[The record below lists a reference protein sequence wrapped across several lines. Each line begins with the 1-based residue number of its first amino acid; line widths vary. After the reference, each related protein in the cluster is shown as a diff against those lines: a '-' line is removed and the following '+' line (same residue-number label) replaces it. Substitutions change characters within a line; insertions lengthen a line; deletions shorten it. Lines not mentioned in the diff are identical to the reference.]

1 MVAGIALI
9 NMLWASMA
17 LFGLTLLTS
26 MLPWLFWAIKVAGG
40 TYLVWFGVQL
50 LRRSN
55 EPLQARGAT
64 TASGLALKV
73 ALRDGIATNLSNPKS
88 MAFYAS
94 VFSGAVPKDSTPE
107 TLMAMVAMVG
117 IVSTLWYGT
126 VALALSVERMADMF
140 RKGKWVIERC
150 CGIFLILL
158 GIFIF
163 YEAYQRFWA
172 PPEVKS
178 LPMLIVAVTGLC
190 ANLVTAGLLF
200 GSRRENLNLRGAFL
214 HVLGGQSFHF
224 SVALRKSATA
234 VTISAS

>member
-1 MVAGIALI
+1 MIDTSAIISAAIVCLAGVTSPGPNFVALAHRAVSSSRPEAIVMVAGIALI

-17 LFGLTLLTS
+17 LFGLTLLIS

-158 GIFIF
+158 GVR
-163 YEAYQRFWA
+163 Q
-172 PPEVKS
+172 
-178 LPMLIVAVTGLC
+178 GL
-190 ANLVTAGLLF
+190 F
-200 GSRRENLNLRGAFL
+200 
-214 HVLGGQSFHF
+214 
-224 SVALRKSATA
+224 
-234 VTISAS
+234 